1 MNKYLP
7 IVPLL
12 FLAACDKSPKV
23 EAENASIEEVAG
35 KVRAANAG
43 SAMIV
48 NPGQWES
55 TVELE
60 SVDVPGMPPE
70 FAAQMKKTMA
80 RVATGHKTCLTKEQA
95 MKPKEDFFAGAN
107 SNCRYDKFSMD
118 DGKMTGTMRCTSPQ
132 GGTPGTSIDSS
143 STEDSHW
150 PGRTIIALPSLASR
164 TLPATSSMLAFSAST
179 FGDLSQAASMSIGS
193 TSINAFIGF
202 PLFGV
207 RDAPEPVRTLCPPRG
222 IATALPR
229 RRGVTI

>member
-12 FLAACDKSPKV
+12 FLAACDNSPKV

-35 KVRAANAG
+35 KVRAANEG
-43 SAMIV
+43 SATIV

-80 RVATGHKTCLTKEQA
+80 KVATGHKTCLTKEQA
-95 MKPKEDFFAGAN
+95 MKPKEDFFAGAS

-118 DGKMTGTMRCTSPQ
+118 DGKMTGTMRCTNPQ
-132 GGTPGTSIDSS
+132 GGGSQVIDFDGTYSPESYEMRMASAVEGGSPAGAMKMVMRVSS
-143 STEDSHW
+143 K
-150 PGRTIIALPSLASR
+150 RTGECDGSEMKV
-164 TLPATSSMLAFSAST
+164 AT
-179 FGDLSQAASMSIGS
+179 
-193 TSINAFIGF
+193 N
-202 PLFGV
+202 
-207 RDAPEPVRTLCPPRG
+207 
-222 IATALPR
+222 
-229 RRGVTI
+229 